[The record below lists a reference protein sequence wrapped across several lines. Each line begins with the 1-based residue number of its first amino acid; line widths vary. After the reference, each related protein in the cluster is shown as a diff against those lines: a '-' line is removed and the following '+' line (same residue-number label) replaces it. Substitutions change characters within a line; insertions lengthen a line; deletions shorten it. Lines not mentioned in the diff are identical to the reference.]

1 MVIFDY
7 VVLFS
12 CRGVPRG
19 PHNPLELL
27 GVQGIGLETK
37 AKERDKNYPFCQ
49 KQGICN
55 LLNGV
60 ILAPH
65 SKIQILKRR
74 SLIKGKKGSIMKRR
88 ERRKLWTT
96 HLSHLPLIHHL
107 HFPKYP
113 SSHIS
118 LPFHF
123 PSHYLHFHFGQTP
136 PYTIKISS

>member
-7 VVLFS
+7 VVFYS

-55 LLNGV
+55 LLKGV
-60 ILAPH
+60 IW
-65 SKIQILKRR
+65 SQKFKFKVGGF
-74 SLIKGKKGSIMKRR
+74 IKGKKGSTM
-88 ERRKLWTT
+88 ERRKRRNFWRC
-96 HLSHLPLIHHL
+96 I
-107 HFPKYP
+107 
-113 SSHIS
+113 
-118 LPFHF
+118 
-123 PSHYLHFHFGQTP
+123 
-136 PYTIKISS
+136 